1 MSDGLNILL
10 VEDDQSECEA
20 ISNYIK
26 HINDDINL
34 LGITNNSDQAVE
46 YVKEYPIDAIILDL
60 ELHNGSGNGI
70 KFLIDL
76 NTLSLS
82 KRPYILVTTNNISHL
97 THEQVRQLGADFI
110 MTKCQKDYSAGN
122 VVDFLRSLKSM
133 FHTNARSIGMPTR
146 MSTTASADEMTKK
159 IEKHINKEFD
169 LVCIS
174 PKLLGRKYLREA
186 IEIVMAGNNDFC
198 AKLAVKYKK
207 SDESIIRA
215 MQNAI
220 NVAWRM
226 ADINDLFNHYTA
238 HINSSK
244 GTPTVTEF
252 IYYYAEKVKN
262 EF

>member
-1 MSDGLNILL
+1 MSTILNILL
-10 VEDDQSECEA
+10 VEDDKSECEA
-20 ISNYIK
+20 ISNYII
-26 HINDDINL
+26 HIGDINL
-34 LGITNNSDQAVE
+34 VRITNNSVE
-46 YVKEYPIDAIILDL
+46 AIECVKEYSIDAIILDL
-60 ELHNGSGNGI
+60 ELHIGSGNGI

-76 NTLSLS
+76 NELGLP
-82 KRPYILVTTNNISHL
+82 KRPYILVTTNNISRL

-122 VVDFLRSLKSM
+122 VIDFLISIKGLLQSG
-133 FHTNARSIGMPTR
+133 TQSIGMPIKK
-146 MSTTASADEMTKK
+146 STTVPAEDMLKK
-159 IEKHINKEFD
+159 IEKYINREFD

-186 IEIVMAGNNDFC
+186 IEIVTAGSTDYC
-198 AKLAVKYKK
+198 VKIASKYKK

-220 NVAWRM
+220 NVAWRT
-226 ADINDLFNHYTA
+226 ADIDDLFNHYTA
-238 HINSSK
+238 HIHSTK

-252 IYYYAEKVKN
+252 IFYYAEKIKN